1 MLTTALADK
10 LTNKLSNAE
19 TADTGGVEYGTH
31 RWVCRRVCVLDFLF
45 KGNTTQ
51 RLTS

>member
-1 MLTTALADK
+1 MLMTALADK
-10 LTNKLSNAE
+10 LTNKLSNTE
-19 TADTGGVEYGTH
+19 TTDTGGVEYGTH
-31 RWVCRRVCVLDFLF
+31 RRVCRMVCVSTVLF